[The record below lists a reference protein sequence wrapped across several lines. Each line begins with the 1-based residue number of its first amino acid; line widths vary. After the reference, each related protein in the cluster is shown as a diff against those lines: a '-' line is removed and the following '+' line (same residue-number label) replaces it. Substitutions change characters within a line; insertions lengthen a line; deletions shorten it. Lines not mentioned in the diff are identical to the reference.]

1 MSDIIGMVD
10 KVLADLQKIGGIEA
24 CAVVSRDGLL
34 VRGISQR
41 GLFVKSIAAMS
52 ATMLGAAEN
61 ATIEVGK
68 GIPNRVIVE
77 SEKGRLIA
85 VGAGSKALLVVIMGS
100 DTGLGL
106 ILLELDEAAKKLKEL
121 LA

>member
-1 MSDIIGMVD
+1 MSDIIIMVD
-10 KVLADLQKIGGIEA
+10 KVLADLQKVDGIEA

-41 GLFVKSIAAMS
+41 GKFAKSIAVMS
-52 ATMLGAAEN
+52 ATMLGAAES
-61 ATIEVGK
+61 ATLEVGK
-68 GIPNRVIVE
+68 GIPQRVIVE
-77 SEKGRLIA
+77 SEQGRLIA
-85 VGAGSKALLVVIMGS
+85 VGIGPKALLVVIVDS

-106 ILLELDEAAKKLKEL
+106 ILLELEEAVEKLKEL

>member
-85 VGAGSKALLVVIMGS
+85 VGAGSKALLVVIVGS